1 MLFIGSG
8 ELEGMLRNETE
19 RLDLVQEIIFLGF
32 REDRN
37 KWYSAMDIFAM
48 PSLYEGFPITLV
60 EAQAAG
66 LPIIASDTV
75 TREAKLPQAEDF
87 VYLSISSENRVNE
100 WTDALSYERS
110 VKRDFGQNQV
120 ERTMFNIQS
129 MLDNLYVIYEQCTK
143 R

>member
-1 MLFIGSG
+1 LFIGSG
-8 ELEGMLRNETE
+8 ELEGILRNEAE

-66 LPIIASDTV
+66 LPIIASDAV
-75 TREAKLPQAEDF
+75 TREAKLPQTEDF
-87 VYLSISSENRVNE
+87 IYLSITDENRVNE
-100 WTDALSYERS
+100 WAEAMIHERP
-110 VKRDFGQNQV
+110 VKREFGRNQV
-120 ERTMFNIQS
+120 EKTMFNIQS
-129 MLDNLYVIYEQCTK
+129 MLDKLYAIYEH
-143 R
+143 